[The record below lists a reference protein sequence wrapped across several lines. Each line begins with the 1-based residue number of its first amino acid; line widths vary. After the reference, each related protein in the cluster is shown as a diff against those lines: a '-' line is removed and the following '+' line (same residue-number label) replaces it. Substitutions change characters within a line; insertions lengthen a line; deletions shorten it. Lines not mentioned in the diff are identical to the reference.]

1 MLMLDSQTMFSKVP
15 SDLILSSFSA
25 GALWA
30 WCAASIGVDTYMCPV
45 KGKLTGIG
53 SASPICFTEQLYYD
67 KDAVVDEGNGL
78 RYTGKYQTYMDMVN
92 SEADWSRVDEATL
105 ILYEEGILPD
115 VVKYCL
121 KHGLSKDKLSFA
133 LEGLA
138 EYCLPCSIED
148 YL

>member
-25 GALWA
+25 GAFWA
-30 WCAASIGVDTYMCPV
+30 LCASSVGVDTYMCPV
-45 KGKLTGIG
+45 KGKLTDV
-53 SASPICFTEQLYYD
+53 ASESPVCFTEQLYYD
-67 KDAVVDEGNGL
+67 KDAVVDGGNGI

-105 ILYEEGILPD
+105 ILYEEGILLD

-121 KHGLSKDKLSFA
+121 KHGLSRAKLAFA

-138 EYCLPCSIED
+138 EYCLPHSIED